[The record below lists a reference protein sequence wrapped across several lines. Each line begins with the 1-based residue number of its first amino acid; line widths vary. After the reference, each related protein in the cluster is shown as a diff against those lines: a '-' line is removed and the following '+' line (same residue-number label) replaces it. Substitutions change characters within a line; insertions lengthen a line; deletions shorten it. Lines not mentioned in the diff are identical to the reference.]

1 MRAVSRRELGLGAAA
16 GAAALAMPRLARAA
30 GTLNIVPE
38 SEVVI
43 LDPHATTANITRS
56 FGYHIF
62 DTLYATD
69 GAGRIRPQMV
79 EGHDVSSD
87 RLTWTFTLRD
97 GLAFHDG
104 AKVTAADCVA
114 SLQRW
119 MPKDAL
125 GRMLAA
131 ATDVLEARNE
141 KTFVLRLKQPFGMVL
156 EILGKPNA
164 IVPFI
169 IPERLARAVTG
180 NERITEIIGSGP
192 FRFRRDLWRN
202 GDRMTLEKNP
212 AYVARSETPDF
223 LAGGKVVNIDAMT
236 WLAIPDQATAAS
248 ALIQN
253 EIDYQQYIPFDWVTR
268 LERSR
273 GIKVMGL
280 GGVHMFQGN
289 FRLNHA
295 APPFDDP
302 AVRRVLWQ
310 LVDQNEVLTAIGV
323 PEKFRAPQCASFWM
337 CDAPL
342 STLAGS
348 DAAKFSIEGAKEALK
363 RTSYAGQPV
372 VMLQVSGS
380 ISQTAARV
388 LAQNMRA
395 AGFTVDEQAMDWG
408 TVLARRARKEGWGLF
423 GVYSNG
429 VDMNNPLTHFYV
441 AGTCADFPGWSCDA
455 AVPPLLADFA
465 RAETLADRRAIAERI
480 QVLSYQLTPS
490 VMWGQFT
497 VPAAYRDHLR
507 GLIQSSFPMFW
518 QVAK

>member
-1 MRAVSRRELGLGAAA
+1 MTGIGRRALGITAAA
-16 GAAALAMPRLARAA
+16 TLAAPRMARAS
-30 GTLNIVPE
+30 GGNLNVVLE

-56 FGYHIF
+56 FGYHVF
-62 DTLYATD
+62 DTLFATD
-69 GAGRIRPQMV
+69 EMGAIRPQMV
-79 EGHDVSSD
+79 EGHTVSAD
-87 RLTWTFTLRD
+87 RLTWTFTLRE
-97 GLAFHDG
+97 GLAWHDG
-104 AKVTAADCVA
+104 TPVTAADCVA
-114 SLQRW
+114 SLRRW

-131 ATDVLEARNE
+131 ATATLEARDQ
-141 KTFVLRLKQPFGMVL
+141 KTFVLVLKQPFGMVL

-164 IVPFI
+164 IVPFML
-169 IPERLARAVTG
+169 PERLANIPG
-180 NERITEIIGSGP
+180 DQRITEIIGSGP

-202 GDRMTLEKNP
+202 GDRMVLEKFSG
-212 AYVARSETPDF
+212 YVPRAEAPDF
-223 LAGGKVVNIDAMT
+223 LAGGKVVNVDQMT

-248 ALIQN
+248 ALMQN

-268 LERSR
+268 MERAR
-273 GIKVMGL
+273 GVKVMGL

-289 FRLNHA
+289 YRLNHA

-302 AVRRVLWQ
+302 TVRRVLWQ

-342 STLAGS
+342 TTLAGS
-348 DAAKFSIEGAKEALK
+348 EAAKFSIEAARDALK

-372 VMLQVSGS
+372 VMLQVAGS

-388 LAQNMRA
+388 LAQNMRL

-441 AGTCADFPGWSCDA
+441 AATCGEFPGWSCDA
-455 AVPPLLADFA
+455 AVPPLLADFS
-465 RAETLADRRAIAERI
+465 RAETLEERRAIAEKT
-480 QVLSYQLTPS
+480 QVAMYALTPS

-497 VPAAYRDHLR
+497 VPAAYRDSLR
-507 GLIQSSFPMFW
+507 NLIQSSFPMFW
-518 QVAK
+518 QVAKA